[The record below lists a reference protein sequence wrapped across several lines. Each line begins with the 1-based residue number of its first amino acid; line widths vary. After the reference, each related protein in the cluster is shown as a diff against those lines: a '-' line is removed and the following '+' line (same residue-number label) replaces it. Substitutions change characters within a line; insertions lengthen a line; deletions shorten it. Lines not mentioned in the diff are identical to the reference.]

1 MIIDPFIAEAMKGL
15 GTSIAL
21 VEESIEF
28 KKNYRKIVMEKQC
41 LISLSILLLGWSKM
55 YRKNTLRKALELTL
69 KKHPENIQKTK
80 TTQQQIIDAIKAN
93 PTITRRELIYLLNST
108 EGSIK
113 HHLSQLTKKG
123 IIKREGSDRTGRW
136 VVTKY
141 PQ

>member
-1 MIIDPFIAEAMKGL
+1 M
-15 GTSIAL
+15 S
-21 VEESIEF
+21 EF
-28 KKNYRKIVMEKQC
+28 
-41 LISLSILLLGWSKM
+41 S
-55 YRKNTLRKALELTL
+55 TLEQTL
-69 KKHPENIQKTK
+69 KKHPKNIQKTS

>member
-1 MIIDPFIAEAMKGL
+1 MKVL

-21 VEESIEF
+21 VEEFIEF
-28 KKNYRKIVMEKQC
+28 KKNYRKMVMEKQC

-55 YRKNTLRKALELTL
+55 YRKNTLRKALEQAL
-69 KKHPENIQKTK
+69 KKHPENIQKTG

>member
-1 MIIDPFIAEAMKGL
+1 MIIEILL
-15 GTSIAL
+15 GYVNRFSRG
-21 VEESIEF
+21 V
-28 KKNYRKIVMEKQC
+28 YRVQKELQEMVMEKQC

-55 YRKNTLRKALELTL
+55 YRKNTLRKALEQAL
-69 KKHPENIQKTK
+69 KKHPENIQKTG